1 MNWIAGIS
9 HDIRTPLS
17 MVLGYASNLE
27 ENHDI
32 PEEQRRQASII
43 RQQGE
48 YLRSLVSDLNL
59 VSMLE
64 YEMQPLNKKL
74 IRLSVLVRQIATE
87 FLNNGLDE
95 RFIIEIDISD
105 ERVQINGDERLLT
118 RAITNLIQ
126 NSIHHNPEGCL
137 IKLQTT
143 FDANNNSC
151 SFILVDNGKAIS
163 PNELPNLLECPI
175 LLKESTPVR
184 MGMD

>member
-1 MNWIAGIS
+1 
-9 HDIRTPLS
+9 

-105 ERVQINGDERLLT
+105 ERVRSMEMNG
-118 RAITNLIQ
+118 
-126 NSIHHNPEGCL
+126 C
-137 IKLQTT
+137 
-143 FDANNNSC
+143 
-151 SFILVDNGKAIS
+151 
-163 PNELPNLLECPI
+163 
-175 LLKESTPVR
+175 
-184 MGMD
+184 